1 MTNDILN
8 YQNKLPS
15 RALISGFIGLPRSS
29 LPFLPFLRVSGARHT
44 LPEFLLLLRLPQS
57 PPRVLLLPS
66 FWVHITL
73 SSLLP
78 RQDDP
83 HLELHCHLDLGRL
96 ICLQPSSLV
105 NKKLFTKSFFP
116 WQPTEQPPLDVPR
129 PRKQNLSNG
138 ACHLP
143 AFPTPPYF
151 CYHLIIIICPH
162 SSPRCLSFYPIT

>member
-1 MTNDILN
+1 MHLE
-8 YQNKLPS
+8 
-15 RALISGFIGLPRSS
+15 SS
-29 LPFLPFLRVSGARHT
+29 FKCIRNFFTFSY
-44 LPEFLLLLRLPQS
+44 
-57 PPRVLLLPS
+57 PS

-96 ICLQPSSLV
+96 IGLQPSSLV
-105 NKKLFTKSFFP
+105 NKKLFTKSFLP

-151 CYHLIIIICPH
+151 CYVIIICPH
-162 SSPRCLSFYPIT
+162 SSPRRSLLLPHNIDQIRYHIPSAQVSKTATVVTVSWPPRVFVQGQD